1 MGTKQQATD
10 DNAEPVKLS
19 AKARGKRRA
28 SETAIKRIRAQH
40 EDADSED
47 EDRSTRAST
56 SRRAVKKSEQERQA
70 KEWSEQP
77 EYDFSLSASTSERKW
92 QKKTGSEGV
101 QALLK
106 RMREGLEERA
116 RSSSVQ
122 TSSSSPARRPIP
134 SVNRVSL
141 PSRLSAFPDA
151 SKKKHHKGGVSQV
164 DADKAPTKLRKV
176 RRSHERWSSSEDS
189 DSVPVRVWT
198 AASTS
203 YAPPAADIST
213 QTLPKRKKS
222 RTTSTAPTPA
232 RKKRR
237 RDDRDSSSDDSEPVR
252 VASSSSG
259 SPPVS
264 AARNVHS
271 VQGPPP
277 AMRPEVPTD
286 AGHPDL
292 DQQPAVPKINVAG
305 QHARPESIQSPQ
317 QNDNDRLTKKKRKK
331 KDRKKRRKLEVPNA
345 FVQDADRVLVP
356 PPAGVSESRIP
367 STGTLFGLWSSVLS

>member
-10 DNAEPVKLS
+10 ATAEPIKLS

-28 SETAIKRIRAQH
+28 SETAIKRTRAQH

-56 SRRAVKKSEQERQA
+56 SRRTVKKITQENQA
-70 KEWSEQP
+70 KEPSEQP
-77 EYDFSLSASTSERKW
+77 DSDLSLSASTSHRKRP
-92 QKKTGSEGV
+92 KESGSEGV

-106 RMREGLEERA
+106 RMREGLAERA
-116 RSSSVQ
+116 RSSSAQ
-122 TSSSSPARRPIP
+122 PNSSSPPRRPTP

-141 PSRLSAFPDA
+141 PSRLSASSDA

-176 RRSHERWSSSEDS
+176 RRSHESSSEGS

-203 YAPPAADIST
+203 YAPPAADLSA

-232 RKKRR
+232 RMKRR

-271 VQGPPP
+271 VQRPPP
-277 AMRPEVPTD
+277 AIRSGMRADADDSDQEQQLAVLKMHL
-286 AGHPDL
+286 AGHVSQL
-292 DQQPAVPKINVAG
+292 DAI
-305 QHARPESIQSPQ
+305 ESPQ
-317 QNDNDRLTKKKRKK
+317 QVDIDRLAEKKRKK
-331 KDRKKRRKLEVPNA
+331 NGRKKRRKLEIANVSL
-345 FVQDADRVLVP
+345 QDIDHLLAV
-356 PPAGVSESRIP
+356 PPAGVSESRTP
-367 STGTLFGLWSSVLS
+367 SISMLIDQRIRAVSH